1 MGAGR
6 GRRGSGVVGRR
17 RLALIGPADTPLS
30 RGQALL
36 PGGEKANA
44 AGAERAK
51 ISAG

>member
-6 GRRGSGVVGRR
+6 GRRGDRVVGQR

-36 PGGEKANA
+36 TGGEKANA
-44 AGAERAK
+44 VGAERAN